1 MAEAASIRIGLI
13 INPIAG
19 LGSMVGLHGTDG
31 ENRDIALAKGATA
44 KSLTRTI
51 QSLSNLNGKSK
62 SIFKFYARSG
72 ELGGDA
78 LSALGINYTD
88 VDLEIST
95 PTQSIDTKNL
105 ARKYLELG
113 VDLIL
118 FSGGDGTARDIY
130 SVTGD
135 SIGMLGIPS
144 GVKMRSGVFA
154 NFVNDIS
161 EILNDIS
168 TSQEL
173 KFTNKE
179 ILDAK
184 IGSNQDDDYSNS
196 EFFGVAKTVSSRI
209 RTSNAKARTSSD
221 FDLDFQELAN
231 SLSEQIKSEST
242 TLYLIGPGGS
252 TEAIKSKFG
261 SGYAVRGV
269 DAIFDNEIVG
279 RDLSEVEILTLLSKY
294 PDAKLIVGV
303 IGGQGFLFGRGNQQ
317 ISGKV
322 VDRIGWQNITVI
334 AAEAK
339 ILALFPAELLVEIE
353 GYTDKDSVPSFLRVQ
368 TSPARSILCRTHH
381 CYINTSVVDSDAQER
396 DGKVKVANG

>member
-31 ENRDIALAKGATA
+31 ENRDFALAKGATA
-44 KSLTRTI
+44 KSLSRTI

-168 TSQEL
+168 DGQGI
-173 KFTNKE
+173 KFMTKE

-184 IGSNQDDDYSNS
+184 VDSNQNHDYSNS

-209 RTSNAKARTSSD
+209 RTSNAKARKSSE
-221 FDLDFQELAN
+221 FDLDFKELAN

-252 TEAIKSKFG
+252 TEAIKCNFG
-261 SGYAVRGV
+261 EGYAVRGV
-269 DAIFDNEIVG
+269 DAVFDNEIVG
-279 RDLSEVEILTLLSKY
+279 RDLSENEILTLLSKY

-322 VDRIGWQNITVI
+322 IDRIGWQNITVI

-339 ILALFPAELLVEIE
+339 ILAIFPAELLVEIE
-353 GYTDKDSVPSFLRVQ
+353 GYTDKDFIPTFLRVQ

-381 CYINTSVVDSDAQER
+381 CYIKTAVVDSDAQER